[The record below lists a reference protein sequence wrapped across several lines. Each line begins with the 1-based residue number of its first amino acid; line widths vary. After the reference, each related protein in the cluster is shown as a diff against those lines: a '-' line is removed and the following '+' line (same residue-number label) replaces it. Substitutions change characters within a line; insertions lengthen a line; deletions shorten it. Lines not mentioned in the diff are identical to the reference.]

1 MALKDKTLA
10 ELLDYGR
17 GVQHP
22 TTLEAELLDRLEF
35 ILKTK
40 GQFDVPVS
48 RVRLAVL
55 DVPMFENLG

>member
-22 TTLEAELLDRLEF
+22 TTLEAELLDRLEE
-35 ILKTK
+35 IVQQRQHLR
-40 GQFDVPVS
+40 P
-48 RVRLAVL
+48 AVI